1 VVLTT
6 RVWNYFQQLG
16 TKQTIF
22 KNLCEQQ
29 SAYTGYNVHITTDMH
44 ILFVGFIA
52 ITLGF
57 QVFRKSEEYYPYE
70 QRMYVNVSAPSLIS
84 WATYCDVDKTGCARL
99 VYDAVQEECIM
110 LHDIHNMLQ
119 GIQNNGYI
127 YISTGQR
134 LFLSSNE
141 GIY

>member
-1 VVLTT
+1 M
-6 RVWNYFQQLG
+6 
-16 TKQTIF
+16 
-22 KNLCEQQ
+22 
-29 SAYTGYNVHITTDMH
+29 HITTDMH

-57 QVFRKSEEYYPYE
+57 QVFRKSEEYCPYE

-84 WATYCDVDKTGCARL
+84 CATYCDVDKTGCARF
-99 VYDAVQEECIM
+99 VHDAVQEECNM
-110 LHDIHNMLQ
+110 LHDIHSMLQ
-119 GIQNNGYI
+119 DIQNNGSI